1 MAPSLILPAALALL
15 ASLACAA
22 AGAEAWQADQHSGTL
37 DFVATQAG
45 ARFQGHFDEFSVRLD
60 FDSTMPA
67 QARLDVAIMMKSADT
82 ADADRDEVLH
92 GADFFS
98 VAQFPSAEYHAVG
111 FKRDGEAWVAS
122 GMLTLRGVT
131 KPVAV
136 RFELGPSSSEL
147 RMKGSSTV
155 QRLEFGV
162 GQGEWASTAWIGDPV
177 DVDFDLKL
185 RPVTVAA
192 NP

>member
-1 MAPSLILPAALALL
+1 MAPSLTLRAALALL
-15 ASLACAA
+15 ACLACTAA
-22 AGAEAWQADQHSGTL
+22 KAEAWQADQNSGTL

-45 ARFQGHFDEFSVRLD
+45 ARFQGHFREFAVRLD
-60 FDSTMPA
+60 FDSLLPA
-67 QARLDVAIMMKSADT
+67 NARLDVTITMRSADT

-98 VAQFPSAEYHAVG
+98 VAQFPRAEYHAAG
-111 FKRDGEAWVAS
+111 FKRDGKAWVAS

-131 KPVAV
+131 KPLIV
-136 RFELGPSSSEL
+136 RFELEPSSSEL

-162 GQGEWASTAWIGDPV
+162 GQGEWASTAWIGNPV
-177 DVDFDLKL
+177 DVDFDLRL
-185 RPVTVAA
+185 RPATVAA
-192 NP
+192 SP